1 MRISAK
7 DRRVLRRLA
16 ERYSEIAHLDVQ
28 RQRLDR
34 YARSNAMEAV
44 RPLVLIDEVPWGEI
58 RDQALANVCDPEL
71 EWLESRLRQTLFQWD
86 HFQVD
91 LAVPPVF
98 RVAKRSRLLR
108 DIGIQVRDRQIKG
121 DTGAYISAHAY
132 EDQLRTEDD
141 LARLREPEIAYDHAA
156 SEEALAA
163 AREVFAGLMGVE
175 LAGCGALGYNI
186 WDEIAVFRGAENLLM
201 DLAAR
206 PEFMHKIA
214 RRFMEIARS
223 GFRQLEEQELLDPH
237 PVLLHCTPACA
248 QELPAADFA
257 GRVRPRDSWGR
268 CSAQIFSAVSPGMHD
283 EFDLAYNEELFRD
296 CGLLYYGCCE
306 PLDGK
311 IDILRRRFKNL
322 RKISITPWADPRR
335 AAESIG
341 PDFVMAAKPNP
352 AFVATPR
359 FNPAPVEQEIARYCE
374 ACKENGTTLEFV
386 LKDISTIANNPGTLT
401 SWAATVNAVI
411 DRHYPE
417 GSSANQEG
425 RIREND

>member
-58 RDQALANVCDPEL
+58 RDEALANVCDPEL

-163 AREVFAGLMGVE
+163 AREAFAGLMGVG
-175 LAGCGALGYNI
+175 LAVGH
-186 WDEIAVFRGAENLLM
+186 NLSGE
-201 DLAAR
+201 
-206 PEFMHKIA
+206 PEQGILFVQNRDHK
-214 RRFMEIARS
+214 R
-223 GFRQLEEQELLDPH
+223 
-237 PVLLHCTPACA
+237 
-248 QELPAADFA
+248 
-257 GRVRPRDSWGR
+257 
-268 CSAQIFSAVSPGMHD
+268 
-283 EFDLAYNEELFRD
+283 
-296 CGLLYYGCCE
+296 
-306 PLDGK
+306 
-311 IDILRRRFKNL
+311 
-322 RKISITPWADPRR
+322 
-335 AAESIG
+335 
-341 PDFVMAAKPNP
+341 
-352 AFVATPR
+352 
-359 FNPAPVEQEIARYCE
+359 
-374 ACKENGTTLEFV
+374 
-386 LKDISTIANNPGTLT
+386 
-401 SWAATVNAVI
+401 
-411 DRHYPE
+411 
-417 GSSANQEG
+417 
-425 RIREND
+425 